1 MSIRVLPEEKE
12 KMYLL
17 YQHFRV
23 YKTVAEIMDRSP
35 DTVSKYVH
43 EVAKRKALEKRNSKQ
58 LDDTTRAII
67 KAVKEELGIDLSG
80 KV

>member
-1 MSIRVLPEEKE
+1 
-12 KMYLL
+12 
-17 YQHFRV
+17 
-23 YKTVAEIMDRSP
+23 MDRSP